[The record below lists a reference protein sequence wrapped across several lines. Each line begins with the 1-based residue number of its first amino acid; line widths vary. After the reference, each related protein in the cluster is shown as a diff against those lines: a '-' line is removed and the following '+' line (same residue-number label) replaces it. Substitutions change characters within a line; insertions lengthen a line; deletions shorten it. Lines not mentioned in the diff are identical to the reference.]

1 MGLPN
6 IVSDA
11 MLKKVAAKSRK
22 EAAKLGKAFEASLK
36 PSPIPDGIVDFLQ
49 KNSPTVEESIKGAN
63 IINYLSQ
70 FSALASTAAPA
81 SSTPPD
87 LHLSHAERFQGS

>member
-22 EAAKLGKAFEASLK
+22 DSSKLGKSFKASLK
-36 PSPIPDGIVDFLQ
+36 PPPIPDGIVDFLR
-49 KNSPTVEESIKGAN
+49 KNSPSAKVN
-63 IINYLSQ
+63 ILTDYSNCFNLKQVVI
-70 FSALASTAAPA
+70 
-81 SSTPPD
+81 
-87 LHLSHAERFQGS
+87 